1 MANFFSLHK
10 QQGGQALRDLLSR
23 PLGNMLTVLAL
34 AFSLAL
40 PATLFMLAK
49 NIVAVT
55 EEWQAPNQIT
65 VYLQPMQD
73 ERAREF
79 SDEISEWPD
88 VASASYIS
96 PDDGLQQL
104 RQIQGFDAAVSL
116 LDDNP
121 LPSVVVITPRSEDAA
136 SATALASKLRTDSN
150 VDEVRLDSDWL
161 QRLAAI
167 ESLVMTL
174 TTVFSA
180 LMLMAV
186 FLIIGNT
193 LRLQVLNQKEEIQVM
208 KLVGATD
215 SYILRPYIYTGV
227 WLALAGAVVAWC
239 VVQVN
244 ALLLDAAV
252 EKLATLYSSAFR
264 LSGLGIEETLILL
277 MVTALIGLLAAR
289 LAAGKH
295 LREIEPVS

>member
-1 MANFFSLHK
+1 MANFLTLHK
-10 QQGGQALRDLLSR
+10 QQGGQALRDLLAR

-55 EEWQAPNQIT
+55 EQWQAPNQIT

-73 ERAREF
+73 ERAQAF
-79 SDEISEWPD
+79 SDEIGEWPD
-88 VASASYIS
+88 VASATYIS
-96 PDDGLQQL
+96 PDEGLQQL

-121 LPSVVVITPRSEDAA
+121 LPSVVVITPRAEDAA
-136 SATALASKLRTDSN
+136 SATALASKLRTN
-150 VDEVRLDSDWL
+150 TNIDEVRLDSDWL

-167 ESLVMTL
+167 ESLVLTL
-174 TTVFSA
+174 TTVFSG

-227 WLALAGAVVAWC
+227 WLALAGAVVAWI

-264 LSGLGIEETLILL
+264 LSGLGVDETFLL
-277 MVTALIGLLAAR
+277 LLVTGLIGLLAAR

-295 LREIEPVS
+295 LKEIEPVS

>member
-1 MANFFSLHK
+1 MANFLTLHK
-10 QQGGQALRDLLSR
+10 QQGGQALRDLLAR
-23 PLGNMLTVLAL
+23 PLGNLLTVLAL

-73 ERAREF
+73 ERAKAF
-79 SDEISEWPD
+79 SDEISEWPE
-88 VASASYIS
+88 VASTSYIS

-121 LPSVVVITPRSEDAA
+121 LPSVIVITPSADDAA
-136 SATALASKLRTDSN
+136 SATALASKLRTDNN

-167 ESLVMTL
+167 ESLVLTL

-227 WLALAGAVVAWC
+227 WLALSGAVVAWV

-244 ALLLDAAV
+244 ALMLDTAV
-252 EKLATLYSSAFR
+252 EKLATLYSSAFQ
-264 LSGLGIEETLILL
+264 LSGLGVEETFLLL
-277 MVTALIGLLAAR
+277 MVTGLIGLLAAR

-295 LREIEPVS
+295 LKEIEPVS